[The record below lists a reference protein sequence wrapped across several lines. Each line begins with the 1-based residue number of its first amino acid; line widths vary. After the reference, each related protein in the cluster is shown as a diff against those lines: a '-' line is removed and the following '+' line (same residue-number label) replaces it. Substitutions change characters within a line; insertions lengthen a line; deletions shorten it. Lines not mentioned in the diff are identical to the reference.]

1 MGQEVAACQVPHQ
14 GLVDRRIV
22 EREVVDVLGERQLG
36 DGDLVFA
43 LEEADEITSG
53 DIN

>member
-1 MGQEVAACQVPHQ
+1 MTKATHGRNRASV
-14 GLVDRRIV
+14 IV